1 MSISEVQLSS
11 IETSLTALLA
21 SGTSPL
27 SELRSQFP
35 QLTFVRCAPD
45 DMEGDPYRRG
55 DGYQLHLI
63 ERQGVCISVTD
74 NPEQADGVVVAL

>member
-1 MSISEVQLSS
+1 MAISEVQLSS

-21 SGTSPL
+21 NGTSPL
-27 SELRSQFP
+27 AGLRSQFP
-35 QLTFVRCAPD
+35 QFTFVRCASG
-45 DMEGDPYRRG
+45 DMDGQPYRRG
-55 DGYQLHLI
+55 EGYQLHLL